1 MYHKRLQPAV
11 FDPEDLQGI
20 RARVNAETG
29 GDYAEYRNGL
39 APHYGAVRRDIALGY
54 LALAAINA
62 GVGMAGLFAIPIGA
76 ALIGFTIAYL
86 QLFIHEAAHFGL
98 AADRDANDRIADRFI
113 CWQVGTDIASYRAT
127 HWEHHRSLGGP
138 GDTEVSYRNRLSLGF
153 LAAMLTGVHAVR
165 VFLTRKS
172 APAKG
177 AKMSLAPLVRG
188 VAVHGV
194 ILVSLVA
201 IGWWPAA
208 IAWVAGMGIFFPFFA
223 TVRQLLEHRPAAGDG
238 GNTAVTRLFGD
249 GLFDRV
255 FGAAGFNRHMLHHL
269 EPQVSYTRLPDL
281 ERYLMATSARAELD
295 ARRSTYTG
303 AFAALVGR
311 DRLG

>member
-1 MYHKRLQPAV
+1 MYHKRLEPAV

-29 GDYAEYRNGL
+29 GDYSEYRNGL
-39 APHYGAVRRDIALGY
+39 APDYGMVRRDIALGY
-54 LALAAINA
+54 LALAAIIA
-62 GVGMAGLFAIPIGA
+62 AVGMAGLFAIPAGA
-76 ALIGFTIAYL
+76 ALIGFAIAYL

-177 AKMSLAPLVRG
+177 AKKSLAPLVGALRFMASSSSRSWRSAGGRPRLRG
-188 VAVHGV
+188 SPEWAF
-194 ILVSLVA
+194 SS
-201 IGWWPAA
+201 
-208 IAWVAGMGIFFPFFA
+208 PFSQPSGSFWNI
-223 TVRQLLEHRPAAGDG
+223 VRRSGEG
-238 GNTAVTRLFGD
+238 GNMAVTRLFGD

-281 ERYLMATSARAELD
+281 EQYLMTTSAQAELD
-295 ARRSTYTG
+295 ARRSTYSG
-303 AFAALVGR
+303 AFAALVRR